1 MFIITTRFIHFY
13 LILFHYH
20 LKWFLKPHKEVTKEI
35 KSDAKERKRDMN
47 NINLEKKAPK
57 KPFLYRS
64 AKLIR
69 ALTVPP
75 IMVTALLL
83 ILLFAGNVFP
93 ATVDF
98 VLSLIFLAIVP
109 VLAYVAQKLLPGWK
123 DGGQKAQRKL
133 AFVFSFLGYTAA
145 VVVSIVR
152 DAIPNLLYISLV
164 YLVSVVILTLFNCLS
179 PWHASGHGCSLMGP
193 ILLSCLFVGWYAIP
207 AGVVIY
213 CASLWASVYMKRHTV
228 REFFLG
234 SLSAVL
240 SALICYVIV
249 HPIF

>member
-1 MFIITTRFIHFY
+1 
-13 LILFHYH
+13 
-20 LKWFLKPHKEVTKEI
+20 
-35 KSDAKERKRDMN
+35 MN
-47 NINLEKKAPK
+47 NINIEKESEK
-57 KPFLYRS
+57 KPFLLKL

-83 ILLFAGNVFP
+83 ILLFGADVFP
-93 ATVDF
+93 ETLDF
-98 VLSLIFLAIVP
+98 IFSLVFLAVVP
-109 VLAYVAQKLLPGWK
+109 VLAYAAQKLLPGWK
-123 DGGQKAQRKL
+123 NGGQKAQRKL
-133 AFVFSFLGYTAA
+133 AFVFSILGYTAA

-240 SALICYVIV
+240 SSLICYFIV
-249 HPIF
+249 HPVF

>member
-1 MFIITTRFIHFY
+1 MNGENVKNGRFE
-13 LILFHYH
+13 
-20 LKWFLKPHKEVTKEI
+20 KPAFFK
-35 KSDAKERKRDMN
+35 
-47 NINLEKKAPK
+47 L
-57 KPFLYRS
+57 

-83 ILLFAGNVFP
+83 ILLFGADVFP
-93 ATVDF
+93 ATLDF
-98 VLSLIFLAIVP
+98 ILALVCLAVVP
-109 VLAYVAQKLLPGWK
+109 VLAYLAQKLLPGWK

-133 AFVFSFLGYTAA
+133 AFVFSILGYTAA

-240 SALICYVIV
+240 SSLICYFIV

>member
-1 MFIITTRFIHFY
+1 MDCANS
-13 LILFHYH
+13 
-20 LKWFLKPHKEVTKEI
+20 TKNHS
-35 KSDAKERKRDMN
+35 KN
-47 NINLEKKAPK
+47 T
-57 KPFLYRS
+57 FLYKV

-83 ILLFAGNVFP
+83 LLFFGDDVFP
-93 ATVDF
+93 TTLDF
-98 VLSLIFLAIVP
+98 ALALVLLAIVP

-133 AFVFSFLGYTAA
+133 AFIFSFLGYTAA
-145 VVVSIVR
+145 VIVSIVR
-152 DAIPNLLYISLV
+152 GAIPNLLYISLV
-164 YLVSVVILTLFNCLS
+164 YLVSVIILTLFNCLS

-193 ILLSCLFVGWYAIP
+193 VLLGCLFVGFYAIP
-207 AGVVIY
+207 AGILIY

-240 SALICYVIV
+240 SALICYFIV

>member
-1 MFIITTRFIHFY
+1 MDC
-13 LILFHYH
+13 
-20 LKWFLKPHKEVTKEI
+20 KNGEKE
-35 KSDAKERKRDMN
+35 
-47 NINLEKKAPK
+47 LCK
-57 KPFLYRS
+57 KPVLLKV

-83 ILLFAGNVFP
+83 ILFFGADVFP
-93 ATVDF
+93 ATLDF
-98 VLSLIFLAIVP
+98 VLALVLLAIVP

-133 AFVFSFLGYTAA
+133 AFVFSILGYTAA

-152 DAIPNLLYISLV
+152 GAIPNLLYISLV

-193 ILLSCLFVGWYAIP
+193 ILLSCLFVGWYVIP

-240 SALICYVIV
+240 SSLICYFIV

>member
-1 MFIITTRFIHFY
+1 M
-13 LILFHYH
+13 
-20 LKWFLKPHKEVTKEI
+20 EC
-35 KSDAKERKRDMN
+35 DMN
-47 NINLEKKAPK
+47 GENVKKECPEKPVFFK
-57 KPFLYRS
+57 L

-83 ILLFAGNVFP
+83 ILLFGADVFP
-93 ATVDF
+93 ATLDF
-98 VLSLIFLAIVP
+98 ILALVCLAVVP
-109 VLAYVAQKLLPGWK
+109 VLAYLAQKLLPGWK

-133 AFVFSFLGYTAA
+133 AFVFSILGYTAA

-152 DAIPNLLYISLV
+152 GAIPNLLYISLV

-240 SALICYVIV
+240 SSLICYFIV